1 MRRWM
6 TSALAASSV
15 ALMAM
20 EAGAAALQVA
30 PVLLDVPAPGATTT
44 ITLRNESP
52 AALDAQVRIFK
63 WVQVDGQERLM
74 PAKGVVASPPM
85 AHLGSRSDYTVRI
98 VRTDKAPVDKEEAY
112 RLVVDE
118 LPDPKREKNG
128 TVVVVLRHS
137 VPVFFEPADA
147 NPARLR
153 WSSRVE
159 GGQLLISATN
169 EGGRRVRLSAM
180 KVSAGGATVD
190 FGSGLVGYALAGS
203 TMTWKRPLPKN
214 FSGGSVKVT
223 AMGDS
228 GPINAT
234 ANFGGR

>member
-6 TSALAASSV
+6 TSAFAVGAV
-15 ALMAM
+15 AITAL
-20 EAGAAALQVA
+20 EAGAAGLQVA

-44 ITLRNESP
+44 ITLRNES
-52 AALDAQVRIFK
+52 AAPLDAQVRIFR
-63 WVQVDGQERLM
+63 WTQVNGQERLT
-74 PAKGVVASPPM
+74 PASGVVASPPM
-85 AHLGSRSDYTVRI
+85 AKLGSRSDYTVRV
-98 VRTDKAPVDKEEAY
+98 VRTDKAPVSKEESY

-118 LPDPKREKNG
+118 LPNPAREKNG

-147 NPARLR
+147 GPARLR
-153 WSSRVE
+153 WSTRIE
-159 GGQLLISATN
+159 GGQLIVSATN

-180 KVSAGGATVD
+180 KVSDGSATVD

-203 TMTWKRPLPKN
+203 TMSWKRALPKN
-214 FSGGSVKVT
+214 FNGGSVKVT
-223 AMGDS
+223 AMSDA

-234 ANFGGR
+234 ASAGR